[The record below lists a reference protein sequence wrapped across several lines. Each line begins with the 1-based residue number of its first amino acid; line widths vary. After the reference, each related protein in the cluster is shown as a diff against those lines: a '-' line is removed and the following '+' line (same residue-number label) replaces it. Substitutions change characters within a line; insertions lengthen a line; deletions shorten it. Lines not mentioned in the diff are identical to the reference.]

1 MNPVFLRGVSPPAER
16 CVQRPVPKLDFCP
29 RGRGKEGAI
38 NSIVKGLKDGRGL
51 MMERDVHFCI
61 MKREFHTVI

>member
-1 MNPVFLRGVSPPAER
+1 MTPVFSRGLARPAGR
-16 CVQRPVPKLDFCP
+16 CVQGPVPKLDFCP

-61 MKREFHTVI
+61 MKGEFHTAI